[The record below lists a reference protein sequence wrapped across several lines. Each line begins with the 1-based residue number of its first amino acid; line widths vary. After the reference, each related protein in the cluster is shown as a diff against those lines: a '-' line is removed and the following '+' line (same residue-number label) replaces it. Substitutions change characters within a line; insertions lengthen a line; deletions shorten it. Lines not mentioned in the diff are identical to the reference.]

1 MTTDHFLDEIDE
13 ELKRERQL
21 ALWNKYG
28 RYAVAGVLV
37 IVIAVSAYV
46 GWRNYQVNK
55 RAEAGL
61 AYAAALEAAAG
72 GKSEDALAAFAKL
85 ATEAPAGFAD
95 LARLQQAG
103 QIARQGN
110 EAGAADIYDAMAK
123 DSAVAEPFRNL
134 ALLLYGYTVLDRA
147 DPAVLAERVMPLSAA
162 TSAWRYSAQEILALL
177 ARRRGDEKAARALF
191 KRLADDPATPPSV
204 RARAAEFL
212 AVSGK

>member
-46 GWRNYQVNK
+46 GWRNYQANK

-61 AYAAALEAAAG
+61 AYAAALEAASG

-147 DPAVLAERVMPLSAA
+147 DPAVLAERVKPLSAA